1 VTATVSERAEVIE
14 AVGELGR
21 FAAEL
26 TRSFIPPAVIA
37 RLELMLVDLFGVTLA
52 GVATPEF
59 GRLLSAWNVPE
70 GHAPVFGTRQST
82 NPETAAMLV
91 ATAAC
96 MLELDEGNKHA
107 QGHPAV
113 QIVFAALA
121 AAQLSDRPVRGDEL
135 LVAIAAGY
143 EVAARFGRAL
153 TRNTLWHT
161 HGHWGAAGAACA
173 AALIGG
179 ASGEEVSAAI
189 DSSAG
194 LMTVAPWAIVLAGDF
209 TRNLWV
215 GSANV
220 AGLIAARLARAG
232 LAKNS
237 GALHAVLGTIVGTL
251 DAHSLTAGLGEHWL
265 VAEGYGKTHSSCSY
279 THGAVDIVQDL
290 RKEHPFT
297 AADVRSVLV
306 ETHSLAAP
314 LFRPSGNSRLSAMFS
329 LPFVVAA
336 AIVNEHVDPA
346 AMDPG
351 GATFSQSKQLS
362 RLVDVAVSP
371 DFDALLPG
379 ERWTSVEI
387 ELIDRTRLNG
397 STANPRGD
405 ADHLPFGVAQID
417 EKLRL
422 LIGAPLTAV
431 VRTAVAD
438 LLCATDVTAAWTK
451 SASAVT
457 KGINNG

>member
-1 VTATVSERAEVIE
+1 MAAVSDRVELIE
-14 AVGELGR
+14 AVDELGR

-26 TRSFIPPAVIA
+26 TYSSIPPLVTA

-59 GRLLSAWNVPE
+59 GRLLSAWKAPE
-70 GHAPVFGTRQST
+70 GDSPVLGTSRST
-82 NPETAAMLV
+82 NPEAAVMLV

-113 QIVFAALA
+113 QVVFAALA
-121 AAQLSDRPVRGDEL
+121 AAQLSDRPVRGEEL
-135 LVAIAAGY
+135 LVAITAGY

-179 ASGEEVSAAI
+179 ASAEEVSAAI

-194 LMTVAPWAIVLAGDF
+194 LMTVAPWAIVLTGDF

-215 GSANV
+215 GTANV
-220 AGLIAARLARAG
+220 AGLTAARLARAG
-232 LAKNS
+232 LARNS

-251 DAHSLTAGLGEHWL
+251 DARSLTAELGEHWL

-290 RKEHPFT
+290 RDEHPFT
-297 AADVRSVLV
+297 ASDVRSVRV

-314 LFRPSGNSRLSAMFS
+314 LFRPGGGSRLSAMFS

-336 AIVNEHVDPA
+336 AIVNERVDPA
-346 AMDPG
+346 AMDPEG
-351 GATFSQSKQLS
+351 PTFGQSEQLS

-371 DFDALLPG
+371 DFDALLPN

-387 ELIDRTRLNG
+387 ELVDGTRLNG
-397 STANPRGD
+397 RTANPRGD
-405 ADHLPFGVAQID
+405 ADHLPLGVAQIN

-422 LIGAPLTAV
+422 LIGAPLTAAIA
-431 VRTAVAD
+431 TAVAD
-438 LLCATDVTAAWTK
+438 LLCATDVTTAWEK
-451 SASAVT
+451 SASAIA
-457 KGINNG
+457 KGIDNA